1 MFRRSECH
9 KGYIFL
15 GRNDLPRQMSPAHH
29 HQPWPGR
36 SAVWLACVV
45 RDDEVESSNLSA
57 PTIFLSTPY
66 EVGPSLR
73 NPIWLERTLSILRKH
88 SIFSPYGLS
97 LLRCKARR
105 WSHHRSLITRL
116 RLFFRCEI
124 LLQEMEES
132 SANLPIDVGY
142 KTLPSCR
149 TLRRPM

>member
-1 MFRRSECH
+1 MIRRSKYH
-9 KGYIFL
+9 KGYIFF
-15 GRNDLPRQMSPAHH
+15 GKKRFAKQIGPAHH
-29 HQPWPGR
+29 RRPWPGR

-66 EVGPSLR
+66 EGGPSLR
-73 NPIWLERTLSILRKH
+73 KPIWLERTSSILRKH
-88 SIFSPYGLS
+88 SIFSPYGIS
-97 LLRCKARR
+97 ILRYKARR
-105 WSHHRSLITRL
+105 WSHHRSLYTRL

-149 TLRRPM
+149 TLRRPV